1 MHKTKKKWGN
11 EGLGLTNSPII
22 DFLCH
27 MPFLTVTICLLA
39 AYGVLMALYTRGYWR
54 MRPFAAGSK
63 VPKSKFS
70 VIIPARNEASNI
82 EDCITGILAQKYPA
96 HLFDI
101 IVVDDFSEDE
111 TAQVVSK
118 IALQHNNVRLLQLK
132 DFTNNE
138 NLIAYKKRAIEIAIN
153 EASGDWIVTT
163 DADCSVTTNWLAT
176 YDAYIQEHDC
186 VMMAA
191 PVAYTNTGSLLSIFQ
206 VLDFIS
212 LQGIT
217 AAAVASGSHTLCNGA
232 NLCYSKKA
240 FESVGKFSGIDH
252 LPSGDDMLLMH
263 KMKKSYPGKIGYLF
277 AQEAVVTTAPSATLG
292 LFLQQR
298 IRWASKATGY
308 QDKIIFWIL
317 LLVYL
322 VNASLLLYLPIHFL
336 QTGNIYTWLILIG
349 CKTLIEIPFMFAS
362 ATFFKQQKLLWWFAL
377 MQPFHIVYTLVA
389 GWFGTFG
396 SYKWKG
402 RTVMKQQDD
411 HFFRKLRRNKAASV
425 SLFIVAAA
433 FLMAV
438 FAYFMAPEHS
448 PNANRMIPEIGS
460 MKPGFTIQLLQVKRI
475 GETKQISFFE
485 KLIGGEEDVYTFIPI
500 TSYTIK
506 GSDIYF
512 QKYIDEGITES
523 GVMQLSLVANNP
535 VITQTYYAGT
545 DKFGRDM
552 LSRLIIG
559 VRVSLGVGLIAVLLS
574 LTIGILLGALA
585 GFYRGWI
592 DECIMWFINVIWSIP
607 TLLLVFAITLVLGKG
622 FWQVFIAVG
631 LTMWVNVARLVRGQV
646 MAIKNREF
654 IEATRVLGYSDTRT
668 IFIHILPNIIGPILV
683 IAASNFASAIV
694 IEAGLSFLGVGVQP
708 PQPSWGLMI
717 KENYNFIITHNPA
730 LALAPGIAIMIL
742 VLAFNLLGNG
752 LRDAFNVREK

>member
-1 MHKTKKKWGN
+1 M
-11 EGLGLTNSPII
+11 
-22 DFLCH
+22 
-27 MPFLTVTICLLA
+27 A
-39 AYGVLMALYTRGYWR
+39 AYGVLMVLYTKGYWS
-54 MRPFAAGSK
+54 MRSFVAEDK
-63 VPKSKFS
+63 THMSKFS
-70 VIIPARNEASNI
+70 VVIPARNEAANI
-82 EDCITGILAQKYPA
+82 EGCLTGILSQNYPT
-96 HLFDI
+96 HLFEI
-101 IVVDDFSEDE
+101 IVVDDYSEDD
-111 TAQVVSK
+111 TAQIVLE
-118 IALQHNNVRLLQLK
+118 IAQQHKNVRLVSLQ
-132 DFTNNE
+132 DFTKNE
-138 NLIAYKKRAIEIAIN
+138 NLVAYKKRAIEIAVTQ
-153 EASGDWIVTT
+153 ATGDWIVTT
-163 DADCSVTTNWLAT
+163 DADCSFTKNWLAT
-176 YDAYIQEHDC
+176 YDAYIQEHNS
-186 VMMAA
+186 VMVAA
-191 PVAYTNTGSLLSIFQ
+191 PVAYTNTGSFLSIFQ

-252 LPSGDDMLLMH
+252 LASGDDMLLMH
-263 KMKKSYPGKIGYLF
+263 KMKKAFPGKIGYLY
-277 AQEAVVTTAPSATLG
+277 AQDAVVTTAPSATLD
-292 LFLQQR
+292 LFIQQR
-298 IRWASKATGY
+298 IRWASKAMGY

-322 VNASLLLYLPIHFL
+322 VNFTLLAYLPVNFI
-336 QTGNIYTWLILIG
+336 QTGNINNWLILIG
-349 CKTLIEIPFMFAS
+349 CKTLIEMPFMYAS
-362 ATFFKQQKLLWWFAL
+362 AKFFKQQKLLVWFAI
-377 MQPFHIVYTLVA
+377 MQPFHILYTVIA

-402 RTVMKQQDD
+402 RTIMQAQPDN
-411 HFFRKLRRNKAASV
+411 FFRKLRRNKTASV
-425 SLFIVAAA
+425 SLYVVAAA

-460 MKPGFTIQLLQVKRI
+460 MKPGFTIQLLQVKRTSQ
-475 GETKQISFFE
+475 TKHTSFFE
-485 KLIGGEEDVYTFIPI
+485 KLIGGEEDTNTFIPI
-500 TSYTIK
+500 TSYQIK
-506 GSDIYF
+506 GDSIYYK
-512 QKYIDEGITES
+512 KYIDEGITEA
-523 GVMQLSLVANNP
+523 GIMPLSLVANSP

-559 VRVSLGVGLIAVLLS
+559 VRVSLGVGMIAVLLS

-654 IEATRVLGYSDTRT
+654 IEAAQVLGYSDLRT
-668 IFIHILPNIIGPILV
+668 IFIHILPNIIGPVLV

-730 LALAPGIAIMIL
+730 LALAPGIAIMML

>member
-1 MHKTKKKWGN
+1 
-11 EGLGLTNSPII
+11 
-22 DFLCH
+22 

-39 AYGVLMALYTRGYWR
+39 AYGLLMALYTRGYWS
-54 MRPFAAGSK
+54 MRGFVASG
-63 VPKSKFS
+63 KSPITKFS

-82 EDCITGILAQKYPA
+82 EACIAGIRAQNYPS
-96 HLFDI
+96 HLFEI

-111 TAQVVSK
+111 TAQKVLK
-118 IALQHNNVRLLQLK
+118 IAQQHSNVHLLRLQ
-132 DFTNNE
+132 DFTKDE
-138 NLIAYKKRAIEIAIN
+138 NLVAYKKRAIEIAITQ
-153 EASGDWIVTT
+153 ATGDWMVTT
-163 DADCSVTTNWLAT
+163 DADCSFTNNWLAS
-176 YDAYIQEHDC
+176 YDAYIQEHDS
-186 VMMAA
+186 VMVAA
-191 PVAYTNTGSLLSIFQ
+191 PVAYTNTGGFLSIFQ

-232 NLCYSKKA
+232 NLCYSKEA
-240 FESVGKFSGIDH
+240 FERVGKFSGIDH

-263 KMKKSYPGKIGYLF
+263 KMKKSYPGKIGYLY
-277 AQEAVVTTAPSATLG
+277 AQDAVVTTAPSDTMG
-292 LFLQQR
+292 LFIQQR
-298 IRWASKATGY
+298 IRWASKASGY

-322 VNASLLLYLPIHFL
+322 VNFSLLVYLPINAL
-336 QTGNIYTWLILIG
+336 QKGNINNWLILMG
-349 CKTLIEIPFMFAS
+349 CKTLIEIPFMYAS
-362 ATFFKQQKLLWWFAL
+362 AKFFKQQKLLWWFAL
-377 MQPFHIVYTLVA
+377 MQPFHIVYTVVA

-396 SYKWKG
+396 SYTWKG
-402 RTVMKQQDD
+402 RTVMQQQGT
-411 HFFRKLRRNKAASV
+411 FFRKLRRNKAASV
-425 SLFIVAAA
+425 SLYIVTAA

-438 FAYFMAPEHS
+438 FAYFIAPEHS

-460 MKPGFTIQLLQVKRI
+460 MKPGFTIQLLQVKR
-475 GETKQISFFE
+475 TNQTPNSSFFDR
-485 KLIGGEEDVYTFIPI
+485 LINGEEDAYTFIPI

-506 GSDIYF
+506 GSDIHY
-512 QKYIDEGITES
+512 QKYIDEGITEP
-523 GVMQLSLVANNP
+523 GAMPLSLVANNP
-535 VITQTYYAGT
+535 VIKQTYYAGT

-592 DECIMWFINVIWSIP
+592 DDCIMWFINVIWSIP

-654 IEATRVLGYSDTRT
+654 IEATSVLGYSDMRT
-668 IFIHILPNIIGPILV
+668 IFIHILPNIIGPVLV

-730 LALAPGIAIMIL
+730 LALAPGIAIMML

>member
-1 MHKTKKKWGN
+1 MY
-11 EGLGLTNSPII
+11 L
-22 DFLCH
+22 F
-27 MPFLTVTICLLA
+27 TVTICLLA
-39 AYGVLMALYTRGYWR
+39 AYGVLMALYTRGHWNLR
-54 MRPFAAGSK
+54 AFVAKGKTPQT
-63 VPKSKFS
+63 KFS
-70 VIIPARNEASNI
+70 IVIPARNEAANI
-82 EDCITGILAQKYPA
+82 ENCIAGILAQNYPS
-96 HLFDI
+96 HLFEL
-101 IVVDDFSEDE
+101 IVIDDFSEDE
-111 TAQVVSK
+111 TANIVGS
-118 IALQHNNVRLLQLK
+118 IALQYNNVRLLRLQ
-132 DFTNNE
+132 DFTKDE
-138 NLIAYKKRAIEIAIN
+138 NIVAYKKRAIEIAIEQAN
-153 EASGDWIVTT
+153 HPWIVTT
-163 DADCSVTTNWLAT
+163 DADCSFTNNWLAS
-176 YDAYIQEHDC
+176 YDAYIQEHNC
-186 VMMAA
+186 VMIAA
-191 PVAYTNTGSLLSIFQ
+191 PVSYKNTGSFLSVFQ

-217 AAAVASGSHTLCNGA
+217 AAAVGSGSHTLCNGA
-232 NLCYSKKA
+232 NLCYSKEA

-263 KMKKSYPGKIGYLF
+263 KMKKSYPEKIGYLY
-277 AQEAVVTTAPSATLG
+277 AQDTVVTTAPSATLD
-292 LFLQQR
+292 LFIQQR
-298 IRWASKATGY
+298 IRWSSKALGY

-322 VNASLLLYLPIHFL
+322 VNFSLLVYLPVNLIE
-336 QTGNIYTWLILIG
+336 TGNINNWFVFIG
-349 CKTLIEIPFMFAS
+349 CKTLVELPFMYA
-362 ATFFKQQKLLWWFAL
+362 AAKFFKQQKLLWWFL
-377 MQPFHIVYTLVA
+377 FMQPFHILYTVVA

-402 RTVMKQQDD
+402 RTVTKHEPDR
-411 HFFRKLRRNKAASV
+411 FFTKLKRNKPASV
-425 SLFIVAAA
+425 SLYIITAA

-438 FAYFMAPEHS
+438 FAYFIAPEHS

-475 GETKQISFFE
+475 GQTTNASFFDRLLNG
-485 KLIGGEEDVYTFIPI
+485 KEDANTFIPI
-500 TSYTIK
+500 TSYHIK
-506 GSDIYF
+506 GDSIYY
-512 QKYIDEGITES
+512 QKYIDEGITEA
-523 GVMQLSLVANNP
+523 GVMPLSLAAKEP
-535 VITQTYYAGT
+535 VIKQTYYAGT

-559 VRVSLGVGLIAVLLS
+559 VRVSLGVGMIAVLLS

-654 IEATRVLGYSDTRT
+654 IEAAQVLGYSNTRT
-668 IFIHILPNIIGPILV
+668 IFLHILPNIIGPVLV